1 MIRLFDAVSREA
13 RPLLR
18 KARHPAWVPP
28 MLATLKDKPFSDKA
42 WVFERKF
49 DGVRILA
56 FRNGSSVRLL
66 TRNRLPANEAY
77 PAVADAIANEALGD
91 FVVDGEVVAFEGKA
105 TSFSLLQR
113 RMQLRDAS
121 RERGT
126 GVRIYYYVFDIMHAA
141 GYDTRVLPLLERKKL
156 LRAALSFRSAL
167 RFSTHRPTRGEALLD
182 EACSNGWE
190 GIIAKRADSVYVP
203 KRSTDWLKLKCSLE
217 QELVV
222 VGFTDPRGSRL
233 GFGALLLGYYENG
246 RLRYAGDVGTGF
258 DHQTLQSLRRTL
270 SRLEV
275 KRPPVE
281 GDSLPRN
288 VHWVRPRLVAQVA
301 FTEWTR
307 DGKLRHPR
315 FKGLRR
321 DKEAREVVRERPA

>member
-13 RPLLR
+13 RLHLR

-28 MLATLKDKPFSDKA
+28 MLATLKDQPFSDAA

-66 TRNRLPANEAY
+66 TRNRLPAAY
-77 PAVADAIANEALGD
+77 PELADAISGEELDD

-105 TSFSLLQR
+105 DSFSLLQR
-113 RMQLRDAS
+113 RMQLKDPGAA
-121 RERGT
+121 RGS

-141 GYDTRVLPLLERKKL
+141 GYDTRALPLLERKKL
-156 LRAALSFRSAL
+156 LRAALAFRKGM
-167 RFSTHRPTRGEALLD
+167 RFSISRPTRGEALLD

-190 GIIAKRADSVYVP
+190 GLIAKRAGSIYVGR
-203 KRSTDWLKLKCSLE
+203 RSTEWLKLKCSME
-217 QELVV
+217 QEFVV

-281 GDSLPRN
+281 VGSLPRN
-288 VHWVRPRLVAQVA
+288 VHWVRPKLVAQVG

-315 FKGLRR
+315 FNGLRR